1 MTLAERLGLP
11 VAGARIRLVERNSVG
26 AQVLV
31 VAGHGGEVVG
41 AIDAVTG
48 EDGASLIV
56 RSLCIEESRRGY
68 GAGSEAARLLIR
80 AAAASGFVC
89 VRAWAP
95 AGRGLAVYFWMRMGL
110 RPLHGEGPDGGIW
123 LDRSTQE

>member
-1 MTLAERLGLP
+1 MTLAERLALP
-11 VAGARIRLVERNSVG
+11 RPGVRFRLEAGNSNASRIIVAE
-26 AQVLV
+26 
-31 VAGHGGEVVG
+31 HGGEVVG
-41 AIDAVTG
+41 AIAADIG

-123 LDRSTQE
+123 LERSTQE